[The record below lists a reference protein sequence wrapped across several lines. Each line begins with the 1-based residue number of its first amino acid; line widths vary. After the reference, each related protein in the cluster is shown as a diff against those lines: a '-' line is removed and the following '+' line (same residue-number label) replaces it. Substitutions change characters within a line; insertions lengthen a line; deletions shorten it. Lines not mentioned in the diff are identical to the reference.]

1 MKLSLWERVCSQL
14 WSSKTFFQH
23 GFVREIA
30 RTTSRRDREKYERRL
45 NESDVTDVRLT
56 MWRQSAYAQDLGA
69 FTVARKYLIRMWTHK
84 VCTNAHNMIWM
95 LCVLTK
101 MCEAFLHM
109 IVCKHSIYRVRKWT
123 DQIELNYKFCFC
135 FFYKNIIFSEFK
147 SVCP

>member
-30 RTTSRRDREKYERRL
+30 RTTSRRDREKYETTEWIWRDWRSIDNVTTIGVCTGLGCFHSCTQIL
-45 NESDVTDVRLT
+45 N
-56 MWRQSAYAQDLGA
+56 
-69 FTVARKYLIRMWTHK
+69 THVNTQ
-84 VCTNAHNMIWM
+84 VCTNAHHMICM

-135 FFYKNIIFSEFK
+135 FFLQKYHFFESK